1 MGGSNFAERGYER
14 GTSNGGHRW
23 YGCRRTRAWI
33 GWASAFKSFSARAL
47 DFIDC
52 ALWGKE
58 DDSKLE
64 QRLKPISDLGEKVRL
79 VRKRNVGK

>member
-1 MGGSNFAERGYER
+1 M
-14 GTSNGGHRW
+14 
-23 YGCRRTRAWI
+23 RALI
-33 GWASAFKSFSARAL
+33 GWVNAFKSFSARAQDFI

-64 QRLKPISDLGEKVRL
+64 QRLKLISDLGEEV
-79 VRKRNVGK
+79 